1 MQTLRS
7 QQTHA
12 LLLLLL
18 LFATA
23 GAAGAGEVKITE
35 PSYLDRQY
43 MTQQRE
49 LLGEIAALELGRSFN
64 GDTGNDLAIL
74 QLLLDKQL
82 VRAPQTRE
90 LQAMG
95 VIMGDLLATDLDMH
109 WVIYE
114 DALGRSRALRYE
126 QSDEYLFPITMIA
139 RRRAAGNDTPVA
151 VIYQK
156 AHDIIAPLLP
166 PQPFQ

>member
-1 MQTLRS
+1 MQTLGSHRP
-7 QQTHA
+7 HA

-23 GAAGAGEVKITE
+23 GAAGSGEVKITE

-43 MTQQRE
+43 MIQQRE
-49 LLGEIAALELGRSFN
+49 LLGEIAAIELGRRFS
-64 GDTGNDLAIL
+64 GDKNNDLGIL

-82 VRAPQTRE
+82 VRASQTRE

-95 VIMGDLLATDLDMH
+95 VIMGDLLATDLGMH

-126 QSDEYLFPITMIA
+126 RSDEYLFPITMIA
-139 RRRAAGNDTPVA
+139 RRRAAGNDTPVTA
-151 VIYQK
+151 IYQK
-156 AHDIIAPLLP
+156 AYDIIAPLLP

>member
-1 MQTLRS
+1 MQILSSLQTRTLI
-7 QQTHA
+7 

-18 LFATA
+18 ATA

-49 LLGEIAALELGRSFN
+49 LLGEIAAIELGRSFS
-64 GDTGNDLAIL
+64 GDKDNDLETL
-74 QLLLDKQL
+74 QLLLDRQL
-82 VRAPQTRE
+82 VRASQTRE

-95 VIMGDLLATDLDMH
+95 VIMGDLLAADLDMH

-114 DALGRSRALRYE
+114 DALGRSRALRY
-126 QSDEYLFPITMIA
+126 QRSDEYLFPITMIA

-156 AHDIIAPLLP
+156 AHDIISPLLP